1 MKIALVAAT
10 GKIGRH
16 IAQQAISRGHE
27 VTAVLRRDND
37 LPAELDGASVA
48 IAALDDPDGLVA
60 ALRGHDV
67 LASAYGPAPGD
78 DASVSPVTQT
88 LIAAARAV
96 GIRRLVVV
104 GGAGSLE
111 VAPGVQLVDT
121 EGFPPAYKS
130 VASAHRDA
138 LKLYQAIDDLDWTF
152 YAPAAVIGP
161 GEKQGNFRTQSKTL
175 LVDAQG
181 KSTISYADYADAFVS
196 EIEQPRFVRQ
206 IATVAY

>member
-16 IAQQAISRGHE
+16 IAQQAIAHGHE
-27 VTAVLRRDND
+27 VTAIVRRDSD
-37 LPAELDGASVA
+37 LPAELAGARVA
-48 IAALDDPDGLVA
+48 IAALDDHDGLVA

-78 DASVSPVTQT
+78 EASISQVTQALT
-88 LIAAARAV
+88 AAARAA
-96 GIRRLVVV
+96 GIGRLVVV

-111 VAPGVQLVDT
+111 VAPGLQLVDT

-130 VASAHRDA
+130 VALAHRDA

-161 GEKQGNFRTQSKTL
+161 GEKRGGFRTQAKTL
-175 LVDAQG
+175 LTDAQG
-181 KSTISYADYADAFVS
+181 KSAIGYADYADAFVS